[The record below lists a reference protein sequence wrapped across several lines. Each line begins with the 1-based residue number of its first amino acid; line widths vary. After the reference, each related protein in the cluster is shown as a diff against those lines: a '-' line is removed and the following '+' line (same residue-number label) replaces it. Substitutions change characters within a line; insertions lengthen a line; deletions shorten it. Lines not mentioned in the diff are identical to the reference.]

1 MAAGEKL
8 YPNVTEHPFIKLAG
22 EITLERSD
30 FEWVTG
36 ELLLAGGQDRNS
48 QTETLLEL
56 DALIDIDDFESG
68 SSLNKWGKFPPPGA
82 PTGDMWVD
90 YRVVASSWPVSQNGP
105 NKVRGMHS

>member
-36 ELLLAGGQDRNS
+36 ELLLVGGQNRNS

-68 SSLNKWGKFPPPGA
+68 SSRNKWANLPLQALPQV
-82 PTGDMWVD
+82 TGG
-90 YRVVASSWPVSQNGP
+90 STIES
-105 NKVRGMHS
+105 

>member
-22 EITLERSD
+22 EITLERVD

-36 ELLLAGGQDRNS
+36 ELLLAGGQNRNS

-56 DALIDIDDFESG
+56 DAPIDIDDFESG
-68 SSLNKWGKFPPPGA
+68 SSRNKWANLPLQALPQVTDGS
-82 PTGDMWVD
+82 TIE
-90 YRVVASSWPVSQNGP
+90 S
-105 NKVRGMHS
+105 